1 MKILLVE
8 DDHLTSAVVSDSLN
22 AHHYTVNQAMD
33 GRTGLELAKAF
44 EYDLVLLD
52 IILPDMN
59 GINLCK
65 RLRSQGCQSPILLLT
80 AKDSTNDLVMGLD
93 AGADDYVVKPF
104 EINELMARIR
114 ALLRRGK
121 QVSSSIITWEN
132 VYCDLKN
139 NEVICGNKPLRLTPK
154 EYCLLEL
161 FLLNPKRIFSRKAI
175 LDKLWDFADSPGEE
189 TVSTHIKCLRQKFKA
204 GGASDPIDTVHGLG
218 YRLRLPSHTEE
229 TDSSTTLSSDNKQK
243 EKGYQKKVKAA
254 TAKIWEKF
262 KDTYSEHFI
271 ILEEFATALKV
282 YQITPQMRKQAK
294 NEAHR
299 LAGSLGIFGL
309 IRGSQLA
316 REIEDLLESQQ
327 VLNADDIQQIC
338 ELVKLLKNELQKAP
352 ELHLESEQISYSP
365 LILIVDDDLKLAER
379 IRIEA
384 IAWGLRVEVATDL
397 EVARKSI
404 VQTPP
409 DVILLDLN
417 FPSSKESGLTLLGE
431 LAQRI
436 PRIPVIAFSGR
447 GSLTD
452 RLEVARLGG
461 CIFLQ
466 KPLSTHEIL
475 KVVTKVLNR
484 NPSHSGDRV
493 MAVDDDEGALATLS
507 ALLEPSGLKV
517 ITLNNPQQFWQV
529 LINSTPDLL
538 ILDLEMPNLNGLELC
553 QVVRSDPKWY
563 RIPIVFWSAHT
574 EASKI
579 DQAFAVGADD
589 YISKSVEGTELITRI
604 TRRLR
609 RKRKVL

>member
-1 MKILLVE
+1 VKILLVE
-8 DDHLTSAVVSDSLN
+8 DDQPTSSFISDSLIS
-22 AHHYTVNQAMD
+22 HHYTVNHAID

-59 GINLCK
+59 GISVCK
-65 RLRSQGCQSPILLLT
+65 QLRSQGYQSPILLLT

-104 EINELMARIR
+104 EMDELMARIR

-121 QVSSSIITWEN
+121 EVSSSIITWEN

-139 NEVICGNKPLRLTPK
+139 NEVLCENKPLRLTPK

-204 GGASDPIDTVHGLG
+204 AGASDPIDTIHGLG
-218 YRLRLPSHTEE
+218 YRLRLPSQVGEGS
-229 TDSSTTLSSDNKQK
+229 SSTVLSLENKHK
-243 EKGYQKKVKAA
+243 EKPDHKKVKAA
-254 TAKIWEKF
+254 TSKIWEKF
-262 KDTYSEHFI
+262 KSTYSEHFA
-271 ILEEFATALKV
+271 ILEQFACALTMC
-282 YQITPQMRKQAK
+282 QLTPELKKQAK

-309 IRGSQLA
+309 VRGSQLA
-316 REIEDLLESQQ
+316 RELEELLESHKE
-327 VLNADDIQQIC
+327 LDADDVEQITK
-338 ELVKLLKNELQKAP
+338 LVRLLKEELQKTPGA
-352 ELHLESEQISYSP
+352 ELDSEKVAYSP
-365 LILIVDDDLKLAER
+365 LILIVDDDLTLAER

-384 IAWGLRVEVATDL
+384 IAWSLRVELATDL
-397 EVARKSI
+397 EVARKI
-404 VQTPP
+404 IAQTPP

-417 FPSSKESGLTLLGE
+417 FPSSTEDGLTLLAE

-436 PRIPVIAFSGR
+436 PRIPVIALSGR

-475 KVVTKVLNR
+475 KVITKVLSR
-484 NPSHSGDRV
+484 HPSHSGDRI
-493 MAVDDDEGALATLS
+493 MAVDDDEAALATLS
-507 ALLEPSGLKV
+507 ALLQPLGIEV
-517 ITLNNPQQFWQV
+517 IALNNPQQFWEV
-529 LINSTPDLL
+529 LTESTPDLL

-563 RIPIVFWSAHT
+563 RVPILFWSAHT

-589 YISKSVEGTELITRI
+589 YISKPVEETELVTRI
-604 TRRLR
+604 TRRLS
-609 RKRKVL
+609 RKRKA